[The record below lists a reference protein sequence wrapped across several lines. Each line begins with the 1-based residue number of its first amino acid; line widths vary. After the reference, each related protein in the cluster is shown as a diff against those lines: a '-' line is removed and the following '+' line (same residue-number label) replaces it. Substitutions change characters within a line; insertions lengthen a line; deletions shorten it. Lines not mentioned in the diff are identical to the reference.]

1 MILQISASEL
11 TVDGETPTFASA
23 TKYLTQGHLFISGAT
38 VTTQNGD
45 ELFSVSGSDEYT
57 ATINGVDDYWIDEHL
72 VVHVVLG
79 EML

>member
-11 TVDGETPTFASA
+11 TVDGETPRHASA
-23 TKYLTQGHLFISGAT
+23 TRNLTQGHLFISGVT
-38 VTTQNGD
+38 VTTLYGY

-72 VVHVVLG
+72 VAHVVLQ